1 MFTRDVVQ
9 HHFGEHRFSDQH
21 LIWMARIFIV
31 LVVAFTY
38 VLSLFPPPHIFDL
51 GVWCFSGFSGL
62 FPLVF
67 AALYW
72 RRTTRAAALATVFVT
87 VATWLFLFIR
97 DMAAKGVSGGDELL
111 VFGMMPVALIVAVS
125 ALTVVVVSLL
135 TQPPSAETVEKF
147 FPAPLKGLPH

>member
-1 MFTRDVVQ
+1 
-9 HHFGEHRFSDQH
+9 
-21 LIWMARIFIV
+21 
-31 LVVAFTY
+31 

-72 RRTTRAAALATVFVT
+72 KRTTRIGALASVLVT
-87 VATWLFLFIR
+87 VATWLILFIR
-97 DMAAKGVSGGDELL
+97 DMAQKSGSGGDELL

-125 ALTVVVVSLL
+125 ALTLMLVSLL
-135 TQPPSAETVEKF
+135 TPPPSTATVNKF
-147 FPAPLKGLPH
+147 FPEALKGLPS